1 MTQSRR
7 AIFLALG
14 PLLAAGLGGLV
25 HALGMPPI
33 AAWTAAVT
41 ALCAAWWVTEPIPIP
56 ATSMIPFA
64 AFPMVGVLDH
74 KQVAAAYGHTLILL
88 LLGGFILSTAMA
100 ASGAHKRLAVGMI
113 RMVGGAGGR
122 RLVLGFMLATAVC
135 SMWISNTATTLMMLP
150 VAMAVLEQDEASGGG
165 TSLHLPLL
173 LGIAYAA
180 SIGGMGTP
188 VGTPPNVIF
197 MAVYEETTGNKV
209 AFIDWMKIGIPAV
222 ILLIPVAWLM
232 VTRNLKSSAKLDLP
246 KMGRWS
252 SPEKRVLVIFGLTA
266 LAWVTRTAPFG
277 GWSTWADMPGAGD
290 STVALIAVVIMFLM
304 PNGEGKQMLDWET
317 AARIPWG
324 LLLLF
329 GGGLA
334 IAKGFQVSGLSET
347 LGSWLA
353 NDLKITTWPV
363 IAMTITL
370 CLAITFLTEVTSN
383 TATTTLLMPVLAAAG
398 LAAGIDPAVLMIPAA
413 LSASCAFMLPV
424 ATAPNAIVFG
434 TGKVSTQQMAREGF
448 ALNLVG
454 AVFITGV
461 CALLVGTNAASAI
474 GTDTG
479 TDTGSVHHTQPPTPP
494 AHKPAR

>member
-1 MTQSRR
+1 MS
-7 AIFLALG
+7 
-14 PLLAAGLGGLV
+14 
-25 HALGMPPI
+25 PI
-33 AAWTAAVT
+33 AAWTAAIT
-41 ALCAAWWVTEPIPIP
+41 ALCAVWWVTEPIPIP

-64 AFPMVGVLDH
+64 AFPMAGVLDH
-74 KQVAAAYGHTLILL
+74 KQVAGAYGHTLILL

-100 ASGAHKRLAVGMI
+100 SSGAHKRLAVGMI
-113 RMVGGAGGR
+113 RLVGGGGGR

-135 SMWISNTATTLMMLP
+135 SMWISNTATTLMLLP
-150 VAMAVLEQDEASGGG
+150 VAMAVLEQDKESGGG
-165 TSLHLPLL
+165 DSLQLPLL

-197 MAVYEETTGNKV
+197 MAVYEETTGNKI

-222 ILLIPVAWLM
+222 LLLIPVAWFM
-232 VTRNLKSSAKLDLP
+232 VTRKLKTSRSLNLPAL
-246 KMGRWS
+246 GAWS
-252 SPEKRVLVIFGLTA
+252 KPEKRVLWVFGITA

-277 GWSTWADMPGAGD
+277 GWSQWADMPGAGD
-290 STVALIAVVIMFLM
+290 STVALLAVVALFLM

-334 IAKGFQVSGLSET
+334 IAKGFQVSGLSEA

-353 NDLKITTWPV
+353 DDLQITSWPV
-363 IAMTITL
+363 VAMTITL

-398 LAAGIDPAVLMIPAA
+398 LAAGIDPAALMIPAA

-434 TGKVSTQQMAREGF
+434 TGMVSTRQMAREGF
-448 ALNLVG
+448 ALNLLG
-454 AVFITGV
+454 AAMITGV
-461 CALLVGTNAASAI
+461 CALLVG
-474 GTDTG
+474 
-479 TDTGSVHHTQPPTPP
+479 
-494 AHKPAR
+494 